1 VSFTLDLAKFAAGA
15 TRNMIELY
23 RDELYSELHRQQAY
37 NRLTLGIPVLQQ
49 YDVWKIK
56 PRAKQLDKSLK

>member
-1 VSFTLDLAKFAAGA
+1 MRAPSSPSVSFTLDLAKFAAGA

-37 NRLTLGIPVLQQ
+37 NRLTLGIPVLQ
-49 YDVWKIK
+49 
-56 PRAKQLDKSLK
+56 